1 MMSDTSYPNR
11 LVEQSGALIRRR
23 VDRINRDRTSLER
36 MTHRP
41 TMELIKG
48 IVALA
53 AAAGTVP
60 DESTVAVLSG
70 LLDHLV
76 SLQLEGGLFSG
87 GDNLVSPPDSA
98 FTINDLCLTLE
109 LMQRRGCPDRIVSLV
124 REPLLSIARKTA
136 PAMVRGGVHTPNHRW
151 EIASALVGLDL
162 FLGDTDLKA
171 RAEQWL
177 AEGIDIQ
184 ADGLYSERSPNYAA
198 HVSNPCLIALAR
210 RLNRSGYLDY
220 VEANLEAD
228 AALMRPDGL
237 METIQSRRQDQNRPF
252 DPEPFLSQARLL
264 ALVQGNTDVVSL
276 ALDLSSRQLADP
288 TRHLAELL
296 VDPRLAGPL
305 PVRATEG
312 PRKDPEAGPVRVRHY
327 RETGMDRVLLS
338 GDSWPGSLATASVY
352 AGSDFPTTGR
362 VASGLANNSTIM
374 DFTTPLIQ
382 LTALRLSPNFFDL
395 GPLRPQELEAMEHES
410 TWTMHDRRTS
420 GYYQPLDPEFRSPEG
435 SYALT
440 DEGRFF
446 ARMSFDRR
454 RRDDMTLESDLRLS
468 LRSDGFD
475 LRVDFH
481 GPVTSYACLL
491 GLSGKDLRI
500 GSGADR
506 SPDGSWLVN
515 GSDRVEVSAGPV
527 DGAVAL
533 TLRYGGAPTG
543 SPVTY
548 DPGESYTFVNG
559 DDAVEGRRLI
569 FTGLTSAPFTLS
581 GQFGVGQGKALKQI
595 WEQARAM
602 LG

>member
-1 MMSDTSYPNR
+1 MMSEASYRNW
-11 LVEQSGALIRRR
+11 LVEQSGSLIRQR
-23 VDRINRDRTSLER
+23 VDQINRDQTSLER
-36 MTHRP
+36 MAHRP

-53 AAAGTVP
+53 AASGTVP
-60 DESTVAVLSG
+60 DESTVAALSG
-70 LLDHLV
+70 LLDHLA

-109 LMQRRGCPDRIVSLV
+109 LMQQCDCPDRIVSLV

-151 EIASALVGLDL
+151 EIASALVGLNL
-162 FLGDTDLKA
+162 FLGDGDLKA
-171 RAEQWL
+171 RAAQWL

-198 HVSNPCLIALAR
+198 YVSNPCLIALAR
-210 RLNRSGYLDY
+210 RLNRPDYLDY

-228 AALMRPDGL
+228 AALMRPDGM

-264 ALVQGNTDVVSL
+264 ALVQGNPDVVSL
-276 ALDLSSRQLADP
+276 ASDLSSRQLADP

-305 PVRATEG
+305 PIRGTEG
-312 PRKDPEAGPVRVRHY
+312 PQEDSEASPVRIRHY

-352 AGSDFPTTGR
+352 AGSDFPATGR

-395 GPLRPQELEAMEHES
+395 GPLRPQELEAVEHES
-410 TWTMHDRRTS
+410 TWTMRDRRTS

-435 SYALT
+435 SYDLT

-468 LRSDGFD
+468 LRPDGFD
-475 LRVDFH
+475 LQIDFQ

-491 GLSGKDLRI
+491 ALSGKDLHI
-500 GSGADR
+500 GSGA
-506 SPDGSWLVN
+506 SKGSDGSWLVD
-515 GSDRVEVSAGPV
+515 GSNQVEVSAGTT
-527 DGAVAL
+527 GCEASL
-533 TLRYGGAPTG
+533 TLRYGGMTAG
-543 SPVTY
+543 SPVAY

-569 FTGLTSAPFTLS
+569 FSGLTSAPFTLS
-581 GQFGVGQGKALKQI
+581 GRFGTESGKGLKQL
-595 WEQARAM
+595 WEQARGV